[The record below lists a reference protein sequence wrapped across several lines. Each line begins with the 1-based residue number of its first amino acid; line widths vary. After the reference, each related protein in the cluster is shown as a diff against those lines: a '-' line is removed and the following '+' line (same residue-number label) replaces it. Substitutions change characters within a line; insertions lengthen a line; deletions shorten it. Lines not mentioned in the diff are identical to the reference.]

1 MLIYCEDRDRRGNE
15 IVVGQRGTRTLSDL
29 INAAVSDAAP
39 AEAATVKC
47 SCTVQRSSTCQNTHR
62 KRVSYRP
69 PADPKIHIGPQFTR
83 GRGILRV
90 RIFLV
95 REDFPVFLTVRE

>member
-1 MLIYCEDRDRRGNE
+1 M
-15 IVVGQRGTRTLSDL
+15 GQRGTLSDL

-39 AEAATVKC
+39 AEAAATVKC

-69 PADPKIHIGPQFTR
+69 PAVPKIHIGPQFTR